1 VADFVEKGGCCD
13 SEIPVIQS
21 AQLAGLKI
29 MMGHRQ
35 VEQAALF
42 YEFSLEKHVPAD
54 HLLRSID
61 RFVDLEEV
69 RRGLAP
75 FYSSIGRPSVD
86 PELMIRMLLV
96 GYCFGIRSERRLCDE
111 VHLNLAYRWF
121 CRLGLDGAVPDHSTF
136 SKNRHGRFRESDL
149 FRRVFES
156 VLRRCMEERLVGG
169 EGFAV
174 DASLIKADANRQKG
188 IEGDKGLPP
197 EATGRAIDEYLAVL
211 DDAAFGAATEVTPK
225 FVSPADPAAR
235 WTGAHGGQA
244 FFAYST
250 NYLVDVENAIIVDV
264 EATTA
269 IRQAEVLAAKR
280 MIERSLERF
289 DLYPSRLLGDS
300 GYGSA
305 QMLGWLVYEH
315 GIEPHVTVFDKS
327 ARTDGTF
334 SREDFTYDHAG
345 DVYRCPGGKIL
356 TTTGALVNDG
366 ATLLYVA
373 SKRDCDRCA
382 LKAQCCPKQASRK
395 VPRSIYEGAR
405 DMARQIARSWEG
417 RTSRRLRK
425 KIEMLFAHLK
435 RILKLDRLRLRGPN
449 GARDE
454 FTLAATAQNLR
465 KMAKLIPMQ
474 SLKPA

>member
-1 VADFVEKGGCCD
+1 MRFTSIWPTGG
-13 SEIPVIQS
+13 S
-21 AQLAGLKI
+21 AG
-29 MMGHRQ
+29 
-35 VEQAALF
+35 
-42 YEFSLEKHVPAD
+42 
-54 HLLRSID
+54 
-61 RFVDLEEV
+61 
-69 RRGLAP
+69 
-75 FYSSIGRPSVD
+75 SV
-86 PELMIRMLLV
+86 
-96 GYCFGIRSERRLCDE
+96 
-111 VHLNLAYRWF
+111 WT
-121 CRLGLDGAVPDHSTF
+121 GAVPDHSTF
-136 SKNRHGRFRESDL
+136 SKNRHGRFRQSDL

-156 VLRRCMEERLVGG
+156 VLRRCIEERLVGG

-197 EATGRAIDEYLAVL
+197 EAAGRAIDEYLAVL

-225 FVSPADPAAR
+225 FVSPSDPAAR

-280 MIERSLERF
+280 MIERSIERF

-305 QMLGWLVYEH
+305 EMLGWLVYEH

-334 SREDFTYDHAG
+334 SRDDFTYDHAG

-356 TTTGALVNDG
+356 TTTGTLVNDG
-366 ATLLYVA
+366 ATMLYLA

-382 LKAQCCPKQASRK
+382 LKSRCCPKQAHGECR
-395 VPRSIYEGAR
+395 
-405 DMARQIARSWEG
+405 ARSTRALATWRARSQDHGREAPRAG
-417 RTSRRLRK
+417 SARRSRCCSRTSSA
-425 KIEMLFAHLK
+425 FSSSTV
-435 RILKLDRLRLRGPN
+435 LRLRGPN

-454 FTLAATAQNLR
+454 FILAATAQNLR
-465 KMAKLIPMQ
+465 KMAKLIPMPT
-474 SLKPA
+474 LKPA